1 MQVASMPVIGLTGG
15 IGSGKTTVARILKR
29 LGAAVIDADEVG
41 HVLLS
46 SRGEVRQEVVLSF
59 GKDILVGE
67 DVDRQ
72 RLAQIV
78 FHDSQARERLNHIMH
93 PRIYSIV
100 EEEIRRLRETKVV
113 VVLEAALL
121 LEAGWEELVDEVWVT
136 YASED
141 KVVAR
146 LSQRDNLSPQ
156 DIRARL
162 SSQLSPEEKVRRAQ
176 VVVNTDRSLPE
187 VEEEVRGLWRGLNE
201 PR

>member
-1 MQVASMPVIGLTGG
+1 MPVIGLTGG

-41 HVLLS
+41 HDLLS
-46 SRGEVRQEVVLSF
+46 SRGEVRQEVILFF
-59 GKDILVGE
+59 GKDILVGG
-67 DVDRQ
+67 DIDRQ
-72 RLAQIV
+72 RLARIV
-78 FHDSQARERLNHIMH
+78 FHDSQAREKLNHIMH

-100 EEEIRRLRETKVV
+100 EDEIGRLRETKVV

-146 LSQRDNLSPQ
+146 LSQRDDLSPGN
-156 DIRARL
+156 IRARL
-162 SSQLSPEEKVRRAQ
+162 SSQLPPEEKVKKAQ
-176 VVVNTDRSLPE
+176 VVVNTDCSLLE
-187 VEEEVRGLWRGLNE
+187 VEKEVRGLWRRLNE
-201 PR
+201 RR

>member
-176 VVVNTDRSLPE
+176 VVVNTDHSLPE

>member
-1 MQVASMPVIGLTGG
+1 MPVIGLTGG
-15 IGSGKTTVARILKR
+15 IGSGKTTVAQILKR
-29 LGAAVIDADEVG
+29 LGAVVIDADEVG
-41 HVLLS
+41 HDLLS
-46 SRGEVRQEVVLSF
+46 PKSKVGQEVISSF

-67 DVDRQ
+67 EIDRR

-78 FHDSQARERLNHIMH
+78 FSDRGARERLNNIMH
-93 PRIYSIV
+93 PQMYSEV
-100 EEEIRRLRETKVV
+100 EGMIDRLRERKVV

-121 LEAGWEELVDEVWVT
+121 LEAGWEKLVDEVWVT
-136 YASED
+136 YAPED

-176 VVVNTDRSLPE
+176 VVIKTDRPLSE
-187 VEEEVRGLWRGLNE
+187 VEEEVRGLWKRLNE
-201 PR
+201 RE